1 MKRLIILFTPVLL
14 TIVFLSPSYAK
25 WTEMGANVSGM
36 TFFVDFERIRRHG
49 GYVYWYDLID
59 LLKPDKDGDT
69 SYKGYR
75 QGDYK
80 LFRYKYLNSSFHQK
94 PMGRGTGVS
103 VTPKNPE
110 WKYPNPNSVKEVVL
124 KSVCSK

>member
-1 MKRLIILFTPVLL
+1 
-14 TIVFLSPSYAK
+14 
-25 WTEMGANVSGM
+25 MGANVSGM

-80 LFRYKYLNSSFHQK
+80 LF
-94 PMGRGTGVS
+94 
-103 VTPKNPE
+103 
-110 WKYPNPNSVKEVVL
+110 
-124 KSVCSK
+124 

>member
-80 LFRYKYLNSSFHQK
+80 LF
-94 PMGRGTGVS
+94 
-103 VTPKNPE
+103 
-110 WKYPNPNSVKEVVL
+110 
-124 KSVCSK
+124 